1 MDITNIT
8 TPSDLLEANNTPKAP
23 LEVAKEAMCDE
34 SITWTESREMIG
46 WLLGNAI
53 GFHQDVASGLAEKGE
68 GNALGWASD
77 SGKLM
82 AMIEILK
89 NID

>member
-8 TPSDLLEANNTPKAP
+8 TPSELMEANNTPKAP

-34 SITWTESREMIG
+34 SIGWDESREMIG

-53 GFHQDVASGLAEKGE
+53 AFHKDIAAELKKNGE
-68 GNALGWASD
+68 GNELGWALD
-77 SGKLM
+77 AGKLT
-82 AMIEILK
+82 AMIEVLK
-89 NID
+89 TVD